1 MVEVDIGLIV
11 IACVLPVILI
21 FFNLVVMA
29 HYIDPSAAAGHFF
42 AKLVIVFSSTV
53 VITSGAVQYMH
64 RRLQQVATAASNR
77 GQVRQDNFTACIA
90 TPRGGG

>member
-42 AKLVIVFSSTV
+42 AKLVIVRWSPPPVPRPASL
-53 VITSGAVQYMH
+53 SGP
-64 RRLQQVATAASNR
+64 RPLRAAR
-77 GQVRQDNFTACIA
+77 
-90 TPRGGG
+90 